1 MTELTNDPIVKDT
14 TIERKGLLQYFD
26 RGLMEQFQHALV
38 KATGLAFITV
48 DYRGIPVTECT
59 NFCEHCQRIRND
71 EKGRESCHSSDAYG
85 AIQAAVS
92 QKPHIYFCSRGMIE
106 MAVPIV
112 VNGQYM
118 GGFIGGQIRC
128 DDAPAS
134 ISRLDKLQPVEETA
148 EEKRQRLELFKKVP
162 LVPYKQ
168 IVNVANLVSLIIN
181 QLCVRALETAAVS
194 QPVPEISIESSPVE
208 LSPEQQVSVEALA
221 KMMKSGEYRCIHD
234 NLQELARPF
243 ILSENRTPVLLA
255 FGKTLFHA
263 LEIPEDHL
271 TCSVEDIHTGFAWM
285 YQLMELGC
293 QFYCTKAYPLMK
305 DVFSYLE
312 DHIDE
317 DISLKDVVN
326 HCQISQGYLSRILKK
341 YYGISVMEY
350 IHLRK
355 LDSAKLD
362 LMFTN
367 DSMAEIAQ
375 RHGYA
380 SSSYFSKIFKK
391 YEGVTCREYRQSHRV
406 GQL

>member
-1 MTELTNDPIVKDT
+1 MTELTNDPTVKDK

-59 NFCEHCQRIRND
+59 NFCDHCQRIRND

-112 VNGQYM
+112 VDGQYM

-128 DDAPAS
+128 EDAPAS

-148 EEKRQRLELFKKVP
+148 EEKRQRLELFKRVP

-181 QLCVRALETAAVS
+181 QLCVRALETTEVTQTA
-194 QPVPEISIESSPVE
+194 PEISVESSPVE
-208 LSPEQQVSVEALA
+208 LPTVQQASVEALA
-221 KMMKSGEYRCIHD
+221 KMMQSGEYRRIHD
-234 NLQELARPF
+234 NLKALAEPLV
-243 ILSENRTPVLLA
+243 LSENRAAGLLA
-255 FGKTLFHA
+255 FGKALFHA
-263 LEIPEDHL
+263 LGIPDDRL
-271 TCSVEDIHTGFAWM
+271 TCSVVDVRTGCEWIH
-285 YQLMELGC
+285 QLMEFGC
-293 QFYCTKAYPLMK
+293 QFHCTKAYPLMK

-312 DHIDE
+312 NHIDE

-362 LMFTN
+362 LMFT
-367 DSMAEIAQ
+367 DDGMADIAQ
-375 RHGYA
+375 RRGYA

-391 YEGVTCREYRQSHRV
+391 YEGVTCREYRKSHRM